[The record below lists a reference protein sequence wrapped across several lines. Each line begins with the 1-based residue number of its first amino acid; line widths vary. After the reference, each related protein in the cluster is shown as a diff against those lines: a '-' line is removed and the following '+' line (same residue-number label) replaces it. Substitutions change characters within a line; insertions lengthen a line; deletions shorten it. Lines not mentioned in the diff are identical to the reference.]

1 MSTEPKSSEEKIR
14 KPKVIYKGGA
24 SEVVY
29 GLGLIGAWVY
39 YLSHAATFWL
49 VVLGLF
55 KGIFWP
61 ALLVYEL
68 LKYLQM

>member
-1 MSTEPKSSEEKIR
+1 MTMEPKSNEQGIR

-24 SEVVY
+24 SEAVY

-49 VVLGLF
+49 GVLGIF

-68 LKYLQM
+68 LKYLHM

>member
-1 MSTEPKSSEEKIR
+1 MYSEPKSKEQEIR
-14 KPKVIYKGGA
+14 KPKGVYKGGA
-24 SEVVY
+24 SEAVY

-39 YLSHAATFWL
+39 YLCHAATIWL
-49 VVLGLF
+49 GVLGFF

-68 LKYLQM
+68 LKYLHM